1 MPRRCRRGAG
11 VLGRGCVVSEEQL
24 RLPLLIDTGALAL
37 GEYAVL
43 NIDYKLV
50 QVFDTE
56 EEAMAFVAKA
66 NGWDIEKVR
75 HATRERG
82 RMLVEYRENLI
93 RHSRERRKQ

>member
-1 MPRRCRRGAG
+1 MRHERRTTPTTPFDRYRC
-11 VLGRGCVVSEEQL
+11 
-24 RLPLLIDTGALAL
+24 
-37 GEYAVL
+37 AVL

-56 EEAMAFVAKA
+56 EEAEAFVAKA
-66 NGWDIEKVR
+66 NGWDIAKVR